1 MYSWENL
8 FFACGHCNNI
18 KLALPQYNGILNCTN
33 RDHRTTDW
41 IRYGYDDSNFERLI
55 VLIDEIVTQNGVQP
69 TVQLLRDI
77 YNSTNTII
85 KKMES
90 ENLRR
95 RLQKELALF
104 NNELSNYFL
113 NGNLT
118 ENDKHTVAQRIIE
131 HLQKNSAF
139 SAFKIWII
147 RSKERYMADFGQ
159 HIPV

>member
-1 MYSWENL
+1 
-8 FFACGHCNNI
+8 
-18 KLALPQYNGILNCTN
+18 
-33 RDHRTTDW
+33 
-41 IRYGYDDSNFERLI
+41 
-55 VLIDEIVTQNGVQP
+55 
-69 TVQLLRDI
+69 
-77 YNSTNTII
+77 
-85 KKMES
+85 MES